1 MENLLKKKTNVD
13 TPVSHL
19 STLQFISCVR
29 VLSHSSADTP
39 RSLLLT
45 TFRLRFS
52 GALSNICSS
61 YLYCS
66 LARSPAT
73 TAAAVVQCLTTD
85 SPVTQLNFHSI
96 RLCML
101 HTPIYTLCVSFLI
114 PHHPFGSLLRCIE
127 NSVEQHPRVL
137 QYLHWRQDFRRH
149 KIQARHHSCHWT
161 KHNRRETLCMLLLLF
176 LRANKTSCS
185 TDVVRT
191 QMFFIFFQHV

>member
-1 MENLLKKKTNVD
+1 M
-13 TPVSHL
+13 S
-19 STLQFISCVR
+19 
-29 VLSHSSADTP
+29 TP
-39 RSLLLT
+39 RSFLLT

-73 TAAAVVQCLTTD
+73 TTAAVVQCLTTD

-101 HTPIYTLCVSFLI
+101 HAPIYTLCVSFLI
-114 PHHPFGSLLRCIE
+114 PHHPLVSLLRCIE

-137 QYLHWRQDFRRH
+137 HLHWRQDFRRE
-149 KIQARHHSCHWT
+149 KVQTRHCCCLWP

-176 LRANKTSCS
+176 LRVNKTSCS
-185 TDVVRT
+185 IDVVHT
-191 QMFFIFFQHV
+191 QIFFIFFQHA

>member
-1 MENLLKKKTNVD
+1 M
-13 TPVSHL
+13 
-19 STLQFISCVR
+19 
-29 VLSHSSADTP
+29 
-39 RSLLLT
+39 LT
-45 TFRLRFS
+45 TYQVLHSTSEHTAEFFVNHFQTSFFWCFVEHLFFIP
-52 GALSNICSS
+52 L
-61 YLYCS
+61 L

-73 TAAAVVQCLTTD
+73 TTAAVVQCLTTD

-101 HTPIYTLCVSFLI
+101 HAPIYTLCVSFLI
-114 PHHPFGSLLRCIE
+114 PHHPVGSVLRCIE

-137 QYLHWRQDFRRH
+137 QYLHWRQDFRRQ

-191 QMFFIFFQHV
+191 QMFFVFFQHV

>member
-1 MENLLKKKTNVD
+1 MLH
-13 TPVSHL
+13 TPIYIL
-19 STLQFISCVR
+19 C

-61 YLYCS
+61 YLSCS

-137 QYLHWRQDFRRH
+137 QYLHWRQDFRRE
-149 KIQARHHSCHWT
+149 KIQARPHSCHWP

-191 QMFFIFFQHV
+191 QMFFVFFQHV